1 MSRNTSNQSHGADGS
16 WFLEAVGA
24 KPPTPKPSET
34 VAELS
39 RENTEADDDEN
50 TELSLEAPDA
60 SRDTTSRQV
69 ESAAETTVST
79 MSFDGDPGTST
90 SSFDPIPAAPPPPD
104 LEDLSALRT
113 GDTGEIDA
121 VDESD
126 AFVEEAD
133 PELSP
138 ALRSRRRFRWPVI
151 ALFAAAIGLLV
162 AAVFYLPRAVEQDA
176 LAIRQSYY
184 DASADVRGYIPDSQ
198 AALDAITNPSSS
210 QQDVSGAVPKISE
223 LDSHAF
229 ALETVTAE
237 PLPDVL
243 PLVPSAPI
251 DDLEPLQD
259 RGAILGAASSAIA
272 RGLGNAYIYRTS
284 IPLLMQ
290 TGPLPAT
297 ATTQEVNEISVRLA
311 ASLAADAGIVADL
324 PDDPNFVV
332 VADAARLSL
341 ERYRLWQD
349 EYLTALTGE
358 NSDAAG
364 LLISEIETTRA
375 DLASI
380 NETALLAYRSEADA
394 QLITLAGE
402 LEGYMT
408 AVTQT

>member
-24 KPPTPKPSET
+24 KPPTPKPSES

-39 RENTEADDDEN
+39 RENTDVDEDED
-50 TELSLEAPDA
+50 TQLSLDAPEAPSD
-60 SRDTTSRQV
+60 RTFDQLD
-69 ESAAETTVST
+69 SAAEPTVTT

-90 SSFDPIPAAPPPPD
+90 SSFDPIPVAPPPPD
-104 LEDLSALRT
+104 LEDLSALRS
-113 GDTGEIDA
+113 GDTGE
-121 VDESD
+121 VDIVGAAEELT
-126 AFVEEAD
+126 EEAD
-133 PELSP
+133 PELSA
-138 ALRSRRRFRWPVI
+138 ALRSKRRFRWPVI
-151 ALFAAAIGLLV
+151 ALLVALIGLLV

-176 LAIRQSYY
+176 LSIRQSYY
-184 DASADVRGYIPDSQ
+184 DAAAGVRGYIPDSQ

-223 LDSHAF
+223 LDSRAF
-229 ALETVTAE
+229 ALESVTAE

-243 PLVPSAPI
+243 PLVPSAAI

-259 RGAILGAASSAIA
+259 RGSILGTASSAIA

-284 IPLLMQ
+284 IPLLLQ

-324 PDDPNFVV
+324 PNDPHFLV

-341 ERYRLWQD
+341 DRYHLWQD

-358 NSDAAG
+358 DSAAAG
-364 LLISEIETTRA
+364 VLISEIETMRA

-380 NETALLAYRSEADA
+380 NEVNLLAYRLEADG